1 MFAMRAISVSK
12 GERGL
17 PCTDEDTK
25 RDITSRAAEI
35 DAAAVCA
42 RSIEGSAL
50 LGLLLAHAATI
61 SETAWCSSSVVR

>member
-1 MFAMRAISVSK
+1 MVLAIRAISASK

-25 RDITSRAAEI
+25 RDITSRTAEI

-42 RSIEGSAL
+42 RSMEDSAL
-50 LGLLLAHAATI
+50 EGLLLAHAATT
-61 SETAWCSSSVVR
+61 SETA

>member
-1 MFAMRAISVSK
+1 MFAMRAISASK
-12 GERGL
+12 DERGL
-17 PCTDEDTK
+17 PCTDDDTK
-25 RDITSRAAEI
+25 RDITSRAAEM